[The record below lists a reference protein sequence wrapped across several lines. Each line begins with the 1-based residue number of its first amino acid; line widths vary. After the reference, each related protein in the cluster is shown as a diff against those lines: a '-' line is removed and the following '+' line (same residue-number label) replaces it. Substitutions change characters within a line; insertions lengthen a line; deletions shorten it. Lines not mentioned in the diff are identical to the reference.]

1 MITAPLLKLCD
12 HVTFFGQRNVS
23 RSDVFYFWMK
33 EVWARYSLSPSLPWP
48 TLKLS
53 VEK

>member
-1 MITAPLLKLCD
+1 MIPAPLLELCD

-33 EVWARYSLSPSLPWP
+33 AVWSQILPVPFP
-48 TLKLS
+48 TLANP
-53 VEK
+53 EAQC